1 MWYFIAFIA
10 AVVVDSIPVFAPP
23 VWTILVIIIANTA
36 VNPWLLLIV
45 GVAGSCMGRLF
56 LMAYIPKVG
65 KKTLSEKEYA
75 NLNFLGEQLSKSP
88 VKSFIFVFIYTLT
101 PLSTTALFTAA
112 GLANCKKKSLIIPFA
127 VGKLISDG
135 VMIYTGNY
143 AVENFRDLLATM
155 TSVKG
160 ICLSLFGIVI
170 ILMFIFIDWRSL
182 LENKKLKFQFN
193 ILK

>member
-1 MWYFIAFIA
+1 MWYVIAFFA
-10 AVVVDSIPVFAPP
+10 AITVDSIPVFAPP
-23 VWTILVIIIANTA
+23 VWTILVIIIANAA

-45 GVAGSCMGRLF
+45 GVVGSCLGRLF

-65 KKTLSEKEYA
+65 KKTLSEAEYD
-75 NLNFLGEQLSKSP
+75 NLGFLGEQFSKSP

-112 GLANCKKKSLIIPFA
+112 GLANCKKRSLIVAFA
-127 VGKLISDG
+127 VGKLLSDG

-143 AVENFRDLLATM
+143 AIKNFSELLSAV

-160 ICLSLFGIVI
+160 ICLSLFGIAI

-182 LENKKLKFQFN
+182 LEHKKLKFQFN